1 MSLHK
6 QPLMRM
12 SSVKRSIN
20 PPGGH
25 MGGSAVYAG
34 QCLAKGRRVTLMVES
49 VTALRNL
56 HAAPKVWSVVGRD
69 VEMGFRKDKVKEAI

>member
-1 MSLHK
+1 MAMGEREGPHMRIKALRGCRGDEPP
-6 QPLMRM
+6 QPLMKM

-34 QCLAKGRRVTLMVES
+34 QCLAKGRGPKGDTHGGEYP
-49 VTALRNL
+49 LR
-56 HAAPKVWSVVGRD
+56 P
-69 VEMGFRKDKVKEAI
+69 